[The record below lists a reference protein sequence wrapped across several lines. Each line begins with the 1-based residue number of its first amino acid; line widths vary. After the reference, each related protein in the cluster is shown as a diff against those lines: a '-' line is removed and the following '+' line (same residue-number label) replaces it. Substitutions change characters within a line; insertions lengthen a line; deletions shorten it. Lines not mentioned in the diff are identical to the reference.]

1 MSSATFRATAIACA
15 MTFGALATGMPAAH
29 AATRTSLF
37 TRVAKFGRMN
47 YSGFTGDSITDPNDV
62 SGTLDIATAT
72 RSGDATSVTVLI
84 TTYDAFTDQD
94 ALFLVPIDINGD
106 NVIDH
111 EVVAGWDGTGLS
123 GEVSHGTPHT
133 QLATSVTR
141 PDSTSISIT
150 FSRALINGS
159 TTFAWAVGSL
169 AFVPPS
175 TIVFDSAPDN
185 ASFTQGPPATR
196 VAGTDRI
203 GTAIESSFFSPTLAK
218 AVVVAR
224 SDDYADAL
232 AGAPL
237 AVARQAPMLLNP
249 TAALDPRVQAE
260 IERALPKGGTVF
272 LLGGLSAL
280 SQSVQDS
287 IAGDGYNVIRYQGAD
302 RFATALTIASA
313 GLGDPSTLFLTT
325 GTNFADALPAG
336 PAAAEKSGAILL
348 TNGTTM
354 PASVQA
360 YIAAH
365 SSASRFAIGG
375 PAAAA
380 DPAATPVVGTDRY
393 DTAKRVAATFF
404 TSPADVGLA
413 SGLAFPD
420 ALGGGTAVAELGGP
434 LLLTD
439 PAVLSPAA
447 QTYLSTNKAG
457 IGAVWIFG
465 GSSAVGTA
473 VEQAVNTTLA

>member
-1 MSSATFRATAIACA
+1 MSSATFRAGAIACV
-15 MTFGALATGMPAAH
+15 MTFGALATGVPAAH

-37 TRVAKFGRMN
+37 TRAAQFGRMN
-47 YSGFTGDSITDPNDV
+47 YSGVTGDSITDPNDV

-72 RSGDATSVTVLI
+72 RSGDATSVTILV

-111 EVVAGWDGTGLS
+111 EVIAGWDGTALI

-133 QLATSVTR
+133 QLATVTR

-150 FSRALINGS
+150 FPRALIDGS

-175 TIVFDSAPDN
+175 TIVFDSAPDT
-185 ASFTQGPPATR
+185 ASFAPGPPATR

-203 GTAIESSFFSPTLAK
+203 GTAIESSFFSPATAK

-280 SQSVQDS
+280 SQSVQDA

-336 PAAAEKSGAILL
+336 PAAAEKNGAILL

-365 SSASRFAIGG
+365 SGATRFAIGG

-413 SGLAFPD
+413 SGVAFPD

-439 PAVLSPAA
+439 PAALSPAA
-447 QTYLSTNKAG
+447 QSYLSTNKAG
-457 IGAVWIFG
+457 IGTVWIFG
-465 GSSAVGTA
+465 GLSAVGLA
-473 VEQAVNTTLA
+473 VEQAVNSTLA